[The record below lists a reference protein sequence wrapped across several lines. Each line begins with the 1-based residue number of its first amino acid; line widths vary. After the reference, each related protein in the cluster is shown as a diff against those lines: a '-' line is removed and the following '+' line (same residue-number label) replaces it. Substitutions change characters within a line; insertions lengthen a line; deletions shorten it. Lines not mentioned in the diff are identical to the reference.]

1 MSHDLT
7 TPDRT
12 RPHLRLVR
20 PDSPTAP
27 PGPDSRTIDAGAEA
41 LYAIECMSRRIDDLA
56 RAFNLPGPNDPADRR
71 PRAA

>member
-12 RPHLRLVR
+12 RPRLRLVR
-20 PDSPTAP
+20 PDAHGTPTTP
-27 PGPDSRTIDAGAEA
+27 NSGSTDAGAEA
-41 LYAIECMSRRIDDLA
+41 LMAIDCMSRRIDDLA
-56 RAFNLPGPNDPADRR
+56 RAFNLPSPSDPIDRP